1 MISVVCLRYYPAVG
15 GVETT
20 VLEITNRLAKSF
32 PMKVITSDLKVENP
46 FQRLSEKERL
56 SEYMNVPIIRLESKK
71 FLPVEGYGVIMKG
84 VNEAHRI
91 LLVTLGNKDQEKS
104 SSRPIQNLKERQ
116 LVDFLLNPES

>member
-1 MISVVCLRYYPAVG
+1 MISVVCLRCYPAVG

-56 SEYMNVPIIRLESKK
+56 SEYMNVPIIHLESKK
-71 FLPVEGYGVIMKG
+71 FLPVHLHGSQVPSTLDIRRSISTGSPGFFSKKCNSRTAVGVSC
-84 VNEAHRI
+84 A
-91 LLVTLGNKDQEKS
+91 
-104 SSRPIQNLKERQ
+104 
-116 LVDFLLNPES
+116 